1 MVRSTPTPPKHSGDE
16 PADWLADLLGHA
28 AIWMLHAAA
37 VLGWWAIQYPLWSLP
52 AITCGFAGLRF
63 GWPAGL
69 TAMCVWGVLLF
80 TWRLQ
85 APDSFDRLLVWPVIA
100 RWRRWWVYQRRW
112 TKTLALHGL
121 TATLDNDVVVP
132 ALRSARI
139 GRSVDALTVR
149 LNPGQAPTDWQKQS
163 EALAH
168 AFGVLAVT
176 VRSPKPGWVQLTVT
190 HHDRLARGWRLPTPR
205 EKIDLSAV
213 PIGVREDGRPWQLP
227 ILGRHILIAG
237 ATGAGKGSVIWAIL
251 AGLAPAVRNRA
262 VSVRAIDPKGGMELG
277 GGAALFDAFACDASE
292 SMLTVLRD
300 AATVLTERANRLRGH
315 TRLHTPTVGDPLIL
329 LIIDEAA
336 TLTTYITDRK
346 IRAEVEQL
354 LGLILSQGRAVGVS
368 VVAAVQDPSKEV
380 LGMRQL
386 FPVRVGMRLT
396 EASQVAM
403 VLGQGARDRG
413 ARCDEI
419 PHTLP
424 GIGYVAEDGT
434 AELTRVRAFEVTDA
448 DIDWLAAT
456 YRPRRVNSD
465 PQTGDRS

>member
-1 MVRSTPTPPKHSGDE
+1 MARSQPIPPKQSSDSE
-16 PADWLADLLGHA
+16 DWVAELLGRA
-28 AIWMLHAAA
+28 AISVLNAAA
-37 VLGWWAIQYPLWSLP
+37 VIGWWAIQYPLWSLP
-52 AITCGFAGLRF
+52 ALACGFAALRF

-69 TAMCVWGVLLF
+69 AAMCLWGVLLF
-80 TWRLQ
+80 TWRLHS
-85 APDSFDRLLVWPVIA
+85 PDSFDRLLVWPVIV

-112 TKTLALHGL
+112 AKILALHGL
-121 TATLDNDVVVP
+121 TATLDDDVVVP

-168 AFGVLAVT
+168 AFGALAVT
-176 VRSPKPGWVQLTVT
+176 ARCPKPGWVRLTVT

-205 EKIDLSAV
+205 EKIDLTAV
-213 PIGVREDGRPWQLP
+213 PVGVREDGPLWQLP

-251 AGLAPAVRNRA
+251 AGLAPAIRNRV
-262 VSVRAIDPKGGMELG
+262 VSVRAVDPKGGMELG
-277 GGAALFDAFACDASE
+277 GGAPLFDAFAYDASE
-292 SMLTVLRD
+292 AMLTVLRD
-300 AATVLTERANRLRGH
+300 AATVLTERAKRLRGH

-336 TLTTYITDRK
+336 TLTTYISDGK
-346 IRAEVEQL
+346 VRAEVEQL

-368 VVAAVQDPSKEV
+368 VVAAVQDPSKDV
-380 LGMRQL
+380 IGMRQL

-419 PHTLP
+419 PDSLS
-424 GIGYVAEDGT
+424 GIGYVAEDGS
-434 AELTRVRAFEVTDA
+434 AELIRVRAFEVTDA

-456 YRPRRVNSD
+456 YRPRRVNGDAES
-465 PQTGDRS
+465 GDRS

>member
-1 MVRSTPTPPKHSGDE
+1 MVRSQPTPPKPAADE
-16 PADWLADLLGHA
+16 SADWVAELLGRA
-28 AIWMLHAAA
+28 AIWVLHAAA
-37 VLGWWAIQYPLWSLP
+37 VLGWWAIQYPLWSVP
-52 AITCGFAGLRF
+52 AVVCGLAALRF

-69 TAMCVWGVLLF
+69 AATGLWGVLLL
-80 TWRLQ
+80 TWRIHS
-85 APDSFDRLLVWPVIA
+85 PGSFDRLLVWPVIA

-112 TKTLALHGL
+112 AKILALHGL
-121 TATLDNDVVVP
+121 TATLDDDVVVP
-132 ALRSARI
+132 GLRLARLGRSAD
-139 GRSVDALTVR
+139 VLTVR
-149 LNPGQAPTDWQKQS
+149 LNPGQAPADWQKQS

-168 AFGVLAVT
+168 AFGALAVM
-176 VRSPKPGWVQLTVT
+176 VRCPKPGWVRLTVT

-205 EKIDLSAV
+205 EKIDLTAV
-213 PIGVREDGRPWQLP
+213 PVGVREDGPLWLLP

-251 AGLAPAVRNRA
+251 AGLAPAIRNRV
-262 VSVRAIDPKGGMELG
+262 VSVRAVDPKGGMELG
-277 GGAALFDAFACDASE
+277 GGAALFDAFACDAAE
-292 SMLTVLRD
+292 AMLAVLRD
-300 AATVLTERANRLRGH
+300 AATVLAERAKRLRGH

-329 LIIDEAA
+329 LVIDEAA
-336 TLTTYITDRK
+336 TLTSYITDRK
-346 IRAEVEQL
+346 VRAEVEQL

-368 VVAAVQDPSKEV
+368 VVAAVQDPSKDV

-396 EASQVAM
+396 EASQIGM

-419 PHTLP
+419 PDTLP

-434 AELTRVRAFEVTDA
+434 AELMRVRAFEVTDA

-456 YRPRRVNSD
+456 YRARPVNGD
-465 PQTGDRS
+465 PQTGGRS